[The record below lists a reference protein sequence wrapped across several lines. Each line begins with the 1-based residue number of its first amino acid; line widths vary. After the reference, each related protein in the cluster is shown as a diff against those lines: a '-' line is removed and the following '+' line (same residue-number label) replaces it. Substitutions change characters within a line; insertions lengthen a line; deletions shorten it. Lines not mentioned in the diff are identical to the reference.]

1 MCLKYLN
8 RVFFPEH
15 KYHSLP
21 LFGHFCCRLAAQ
33 PDCISKEMGISNV
46 KIDDQDYWTRL
57 QGFYIKMWE
66 SKKHAE
72 EGQNPEHVI
81 PINKV
86 SWQLCRYIYT
96 FPIVI
101 LLFQFK

>member
-1 MCLKYLN
+1 LH
-8 RVFFPEH
+8 FFFSEH
-15 KYHSLP
+15 KHHSLP

-33 PDCISKEMGISNV
+33 PDCISKEMGINNV
-46 KIDDQDYWTRL
+46 KVDNQDCWARL
-57 QGFYIKMWE
+57 QGFYIKIWE

-86 SWQLCRYIYT
+86 S
-96 FPIVI
+96 
-101 LLFQFK
+101 

>member
-1 MCLKYLN
+1 
-8 RVFFPEH
+8 
-15 KYHSLP
+15 
-21 LFGHFCCRLAAQ
+21 
-33 PDCISKEMGISNV
+33 MGISNV

-86 SWQLCRYIYT
+86 SWQLSRYVYLSYT
-96 FPIVI
+96 HFIISIQIIFSSIFVENI
-101 LLFQFK
+101 HSII